1 MNPHSTDTSGFPS
14 ASQIREHWRLVP
26 LRIRPLRA
34 GHGAQV
40 VLEAGEAGDWVLKRA
55 RIKGRQL
62 ERLDIVLGALNQVGR
77 GLSPPLMPEIRPLA
91 DRGHV
96 LRAGGSAFYLM
107 RKVSGRR
114 ADFRRFGDVLR
125 VARAQAR
132 LHRASV
138 AIVPRLIEA
147 LKCDPAADPRRTVVQ
162 SLETLDELTERLRR
176 FKRRRR
182 PLLVFARGGHR
193 GFVEL
198 ARAAFEFFENPWLEH
213 KRREKQDG
221 GENALA
227 ACALVLVHGDSHE
240 NNYLMVDDADRPPW
254 MLDLESSDLRPGV
267 LDLIVPLQYFGRAN
281 RWPID
286 RIEEIV
292 AAYEAIRPLGPAEK
306 ALLGAQL
313 IHPRHWERSLRSLLK
328 RRGRFKWGT
337 AKNLWRSRREL
348 ASKRAFAHHLYEH
361 WRVD

>member
-1 MNPHSTDTSGFPS
+1 
-14 ASQIREHWRLVP
+14 
-26 LRIRPLRA
+26 
-34 GHGAQV
+34 V